1 MRQLFLIFTLMM
13 SVANFAQTSDEG
25 RISIQA
31 MMPDD
36 VIPME
41 ASKNLT
47 TRMQRMLVGNGD
59 GDNAYV

>member
-1 MRQLFLIFTLMM
+1 M
-13 SVANFAQTSDEG
+13 SITTFAQTSDEG

-47 TRMQRMLVGNGD
+47 TRMQRMLVSNGY
-59 GDNAYV
+59 GDNG

>member
-13 SVANFAQTSDEG
+13 SITTFAQTSDEG

-31 MMPDD
+31 IMPDD

-41 ASKNLT
+41 ASKNRVT
-47 TRMQRMLVGNGD
+47 
-59 GDNAYV
+59 AKYFIY

>member
-1 MRQLFLIFTLMM
+1 MM
-13 SVANFAQTSDEG
+13 SITTFAQTSDEG

-41 ASKNLT
+41 ASKNRNHT
-47 TRMQRMLVGNGD
+47 YATY
-59 GDNAYV
+59 AS

>member
-1 MRQLFLIFTLMM
+1 MRQLFFIITLMM
-13 SVANFAQTSDEG
+13 SITTFAQTSDEG

-41 ASKNLT
+41 ASKN
-47 TRMQRMLVGNGD
+47 QPHVCNVCFLVM
-59 GDNAYV
+59 AMATMAM